1 MENNKAKQKK
11 DENKKDQNKP
21 YNALSKLLEINTE
34 FDESISF
41 SHYCSI
47 YRKFG
52 VQKQKTKIDYIP
64 FIMTVEFTY
73 SYSEELRTSKEID
86 KQSIENIISFIKK
99 FSNSIDEKYNKT
111 FLDNIKTFSEI
122 IGIEK
127 TSNLLIPALARIVDD
142 SFSLK
147 NHFLKILLPFIDYLC
162 SNGDEGL
169 KILKNNMMNIIQ
181 ELYHPRNKRDIECY
195 KNEEYQNLLFK
206 NFIKIAKALIPKDK
220 DKQILNLILSY
231 GYEDEKNT
239 KKLGDDH
246 VVLCVKLMSELTEI
260 YGKECT
266 ENYLLPQL
274 IYFVDDKN
282 EKVLKEVL
290 LALPNICDVVS
301 FEIINTKIYE
311 LIKRVLNVLNP
322 SWVLKKII
330 VDILAK
336 IIKTFKYKSEEDD
349 NENSE
354 KKSAKKF
361 VSLIEKLIHDKEKYV
376 RYNILEKIGPII
388 EPLNKEELSL
398 ELLKFYKNSVEE
410 YYKRKKKQLP
420 SGMTVGN
427 SLLIKKNIEENEELD
442 SFVVIN
448 SKTDIE
454 IEEIKKKL
462 SEENMG
468 YYFAYNFPAI
478 LYCYGSEHWPELK
491 SIYIDFCFESDIKI
505 RRSIVVSFHEISKII
520 GQTITENELLPIYD
534 TFLNSNDK
542 IEKNLSI
549 RYLPKILIQV
559 SKEKKKRYF
568 KYLEA
573 ASIFIDNIGSKV
585 RNFNFINWK
594 NKLDVIEG
602 ILCYYNLYDNDII
615 YKSIFP
621 QCISFCLDDIY
632 KVRKTSS
639 KVLACLIEYL
649 YNVNYKKEKLFK
661 LIESF
666 ALHKKFHQRI
676 NFVKMC
682 KILLKNKKLYEE
694 KIKNLL
700 NDLVDHEKIRDVRI
714 CLSKVLRKI
723 IGNDKEI
730 LFKDKN
736 IHQLCYKLK
745 KDNLSIINSIFN
757 DVNIKYNIH
766 NKNNKINEPNEKFF
780 KGDNEFFIEE
790 FKIVLERKSHI
801 FFLDRSNKKSIRAKK
816 KDENNNNEKKD
827 NNNNDNKKE
836 DISSYKDIK
845 DINNNENTVKEE
857 NKELNNENKKNENE
871 KEKELVNENINNKEI
886 NEEKSIDNK
895 DNKDNKEKEEDTNEK
910 IKKEKSDVSND
921 IQNIKNNEEKKDDI
935 KKENNDIN
943 DKNIDDNK
951 VEEKKEIKEDN
962 NENGKEIKEN
972 NEIKNEK
979 DEGDKIQEKNDVED
993 KEK

>member
-1 MENNKAKQKK
+1 MEDNKSKRRLSKK
-11 DENKKDQNKP
+11 ENIKDQNKSFS
-21 YNALSKLLEINTE
+21 NLLEKNTE
-34 FDESISF
+34 FDEIISF

-52 VQKQKTKIDYIP
+52 VQKEKTKIDFIP

-73 SYSEELRTSKEID
+73 SYSEELRASKEVD

-99 FSNSIDEKYNKT
+99 FQNSTDEKYNKT

-147 NHFLKILLPFIDYLC
+147 NHFLKVLLPFIDYLC
-162 SNGDEGL
+162 SNGDEGI
-169 KILKNNMMNIIQ
+169 KILKNNMMNILQ
-181 ELYHPRNKRDIECY
+181 ELYHPRNKREIECY
-195 KNEEYQNLLFK
+195 QNEEYQNLLFK

-220 DKQILNLILSY
+220 DKKILNLILSY

-239 KKLGDDH
+239 IKLGDEH
-246 VVLCVKLMSELTEI
+246 VVLCVKLISELTEI
-260 YGKECT
+260 YGRECT

-274 IYFVDDKN
+274 IYFADDKN
-282 EKVLKEVL
+282 ENVKKEVL
-290 LALPNICDVVS
+290 LALPSICDVVS
-301 FEIINTKIYE
+301 FEIINTKIYD
-311 LIKRVLNVLNP
+311 LVKKILNVFEP

-336 IIKTFKYKSEEDD
+336 IIKTFKHKSLEDD
-349 NENSE
+349 KENNENNE

-398 ELLKFYKNSVEE
+398 ELLKFYKYSVED

-427 SLLIKKNIEENEELD
+427 NILKRKSVEDEDLN
-442 SFVVIN
+442 SFTVIN
-448 SKTDIE
+448 SKNDNE
-454 IEEIKKKL
+454 IEEIKKQL

-478 LYCYGSEHWPELK
+478 LYCYGSEHWPDLK
-491 SIYIDFCFESDIKI
+491 SIYIDFCFEADTKI

-520 GQTITENELLPIYD
+520 GQSITENELLPIYD
-534 TFLNSNDK
+534 TFLNSTDK

-549 RYLPKILIQV
+549 RYLPKILMQV

-602 ILCYYNLYDNDII
+602 ILCYYNLYENDII

-639 KVLACLIEYL
+639 KVLASLIEYL
-649 YNVNYKKEKLFK
+649 YKVDYKKEELFK

-666 ALHKKFHQRI
+666 AFHKKFHQRI

-682 KILLKNKKLYEE
+682 KMFLKNKQLYEE
-694 KIKNLL
+694 KIKDIL

-714 CLSKVLRKI
+714 CLSKILRKI

-730 LFKDKN
+730 LYKDPN

-745 KDNLSIINSIFN
+745 MDNSSIINKIFN
-757 DVNIKYNIH
+757 DVNIKYNI
-766 NKNNKINEPNEKFF
+766 NNNNIIINDSNEKYF
-780 KGDNEFFIEE
+780 KGDNQFFIDE
-790 FKIVLERKSHI
+790 FKIVLEKKASI
-801 FFLDRSNKKSIRAKK
+801 FFLDRSNKRL
-816 KDENNNNEKKD
+816 
-827 NNNNDNKKE
+827 
-836 DISSYKDIK
+836 IK
-845 DINNNENTVKEE
+845 
-857 NKELNNENKKNENE
+857 
-871 KEKELVNENINNKEI
+871 
-886 NEEKSIDNK
+886 
-895 DNKDNKEKEEDTNEK
+895 
-910 IKKEKSDVSND
+910 
-921 IQNIKNNEEKKDDI
+921 
-935 KKENNDIN
+935 
-943 DKNIDDNK
+943 
-951 VEEKKEIKEDN
+951 
-962 NENGKEIKEN
+962 
-972 NEIKNEK
+972 
-979 DEGDKIQEKNDVED
+979 
-993 KEK
+993 

>member
-1 MENNKAKQKK
+1 MENNKSTKKKLQKNEKQT
-11 DENKKDQNKP
+11 ETNKKNIRK
-21 YNALSKLLEINTE
+21 NSNLLEINTE

-52 VQKQKTKIDYIP
+52 VDKEKSKMDYIP

-73 SYSEELRTSKEID
+73 SYSEELRSSKEVD
-86 KQSIENIISFIKK
+86 KQSIENIISYIKK
-99 FSNSIDEKYNKT
+99 FSNSIDEKYIKT

-127 TSNLLIPALARIVDD
+127 TSNLLIPSLARIVDD

-147 NHFLKILLPFIDYLC
+147 NHFLKVLLPFIDYLC

-169 KILKNNMMNIIQ
+169 KILKNNIMNIIQ
-181 ELYHPRNKRDIECY
+181 ELYNPRNKRDVECY
-195 KNEEYQNLLFK
+195 KNEDYQNLLFK

-220 DKQILNLILSY
+220 EKQILGLILSF

-239 KKLGDDH
+239 KKFGDEH
-246 VVLCVKLMSELTEI
+246 VILCVKLISELTEI
-260 YGKECT
+260 FGRECT

-274 IYFVDDKN
+274 IYFADDKN
-282 EKVLKEVL
+282 EKIKKEVL

-301 FEIINTKIYE
+301 FEVINTKIYD

-322 SWVLKKII
+322 SWIIKKII

-336 IIKTFKYKSEEDD
+336 IIKAFKRKSGEEE
-349 NENSE
+349 NENKIND

-361 VSLIEKLIHDKEKYV
+361 VSLIEKLIKDKEKYV

-410 YYKRKKKQLP
+410 YYTRKKRQLP

-427 SLLIKKNIEENEELD
+427 NLLKKKNIEDDVEIN

-448 SKTDIE
+448 SKSDNE

-491 SIYIDFCFESDIKI
+491 SLYIDFCFETDIKI

-520 GQTITENELLPIYD
+520 GQKITENELLPIYD

-549 RYLPKILIQV
+549 RYLPKILMQV

-639 KVLACLIEYL
+639 KVLASLIEYL
-649 YNVNYKKEKLFK
+649 YNINYKKEQLFK
-661 LIESF
+661 LIDAF

-676 NFVKMC
+676 NFIKMC
-682 KILLKNKKLYEE
+682 KIFLKNKNLYEE

-700 NDLVDHEKIRDVRI
+700 IDLVDHERIRDVKI
-714 CLSKVLRKI
+714 CLSKVLKRI
-723 IGNDKEI
+723 IGCDKEI
-730 LFKDKN
+730 LYKDQN
-736 IHQLCYKLK
+736 IHQICYRLK
-745 KDNLSIINSIFN
+745 MDNLPIINNIFN
-757 DVNIKYNIH
+757 DVNIKYNGFI
-766 NKNNKINEPNEKFF
+766 NKTNDIKKKYF
-780 KGDNEFFIEE
+780 KGDNKYFIEE
-790 FKIVLERKSHI
+790 FKIELEKKSSI
-801 FFLDRSNKKSIRAKK
+801 FFIDRSNKKLVSVQ
-816 KDENNNNEKKD
+816 
-827 NNNNDNKKE
+827 NKKE
-836 DISSYKDIK
+836 TLDPPKEDDKQSNEIKTIIQNNKNEASSHYKDIK
-845 DINNNENTVKEE
+845 DE
-857 NKELNNENKKNENE
+857 NKIEINDNNFINETNNVI
-871 KEKELVNENINNKEI
+871 LNNKEVENSKNIQIKENGNPKYDKIKTDDNI
-886 NEEKSIDNK
+886 NKEEIINKNQNKEIDKFENENAAKLIDN
-895 DNKDNKEKEEDTNEK
+895 NKGKNET
-910 IKKEKSDVSND
+910 
-921 IQNIKNNEEKKDDI
+921 
-935 KKENNDIN
+935 
-943 DKNIDDNK
+943 
-951 VEEKKEIKEDN
+951 
-962 NENGKEIKEN
+962 KEN
-972 NEIKNEK
+972 NEKDDNKRNEEIK
-979 DEGDKIQEKNDVED
+979 
-993 KEK
+993 

>member
-1 MENNKAKQKK
+1 MENSKLTKK
-11 DENKKDQNKP
+11 KSKKGENSKDQNKP
-21 YNALSKLLEINTE
+21 HDKKVTSLLEINTE

-52 VQKQKTKIDYIP
+52 VDKKKPKIDYIP
-64 FIMTVEFTY
+64 FIMTLEFSY
-73 SYSEELRTSKEID
+73 SYSEELKASKEVD
-86 KQSIENIISFIKK
+86 KQSIDNITSFIKK

-147 NHFLKILLPFIDYLC
+147 NHFLKVLLPFIDYLC
-162 SNGDEGL
+162 SNGEEGV

-195 KNEEYQNLLFK
+195 KNEDYQNLLFK
-206 NFIKIAKALIPKDK
+206 NFVKIAKALIPKDK
-220 DKQILNLILSY
+220 DKQILSLILSF
-231 GYEDEKNT
+231 GYEDEKNA
-239 KKLGDDH
+239 KKIGDDH
-246 VVLCVKLMSELTEI
+246 VILCVKLISELTEI
-260 YGKECT
+260 YGRENT

-274 IYFVDDKN
+274 IYFADDKK
-282 EKVLKEVL
+282 EKVKKEVL

-301 FEIINTKIYE
+301 FEVISTKIYD
-311 LIKRVLNVLNP
+311 LIKRVLNVLDP
-322 SWVLKKII
+322 SWILKKII

-336 IIKTFKYKSEEDD
+336 IIKTFKYKSAEDD
-349 NENSE
+349 NGDSE

-361 VSLIEKLIHDKEKYV
+361 VSLIENLIHDKEKYV

-398 ELLKFYKNSVEE
+398 EMLKFYKISVEE
-410 YYKRKKKQLP
+410 YYKKKKKQLP

-427 SLLIKKNIEENEELD
+427 NILKKKNADEEENNSFIIKNCKNDNELEE
-442 SFVVIN
+442 V
-448 SKTDIE
+448 
-454 IEEIKKKL
+454 KKKL

-505 RRSIVVSFHEISKII
+505 RRSIVVSFHEICKII
-520 GQTITENELLPIYD
+520 GQKITENELLPIYD

-542 IEKNLSI
+542 IERNLSI
-549 RYLPKILIQV
+549 RYLPKILMQV

-602 ILCYYNLYDNDII
+602 ILCYYNLYENDII

-639 KVLACLIEYL
+639 KVLASLIEYL
-649 YNVNYKKEKLFK
+649 YNINYKKEQLFK
-661 LIESF
+661 LIDSF
-666 ALHKKFHQRI
+666 AFHKKFHQRI

-682 KILLKNKKLYEE
+682 KIFLKNKKLYEE
-694 KIKNLL
+694 KIKKLL

-714 CLSKVLRKI
+714 CLSKVLKKI

-730 LFKDKN
+730 LFKDQN
-736 IHQLCYKLK
+736 IHQICYKLK
-745 KDNLSIINSIFN
+745 MDNLPIINSIFS
-757 DVNIKYNIH
+757 DVNIKYSNIIE
-766 NKNNKINEPNEKFF
+766 NKNKNGEQKEKYF
-780 KGDNEFFIEE
+780 KGGNEFFIEE
-790 FKIVLERKSHI
+790 FKIVVEKKRSI
-801 FFLDRSNKKSIRAKK
+801 FFLDRSNKKLISVQPKNKA
-816 KDENNNNEKKD
+816 DEP
-827 NNNNDNKKE
+827 KKE
-836 DISSYKDIK
+836 EIK
-845 DINNNENTVKEE
+845 E
-857 NKELNNENKKNENE
+857 NKE
-871 KEKELVNENINNKEI
+871 
-886 NEEKSIDNK
+886 
-895 DNKDNKEKEEDTNEK
+895 
-910 IKKEKSDVSND
+910 
-921 IQNIKNNEEKKDDI
+921 I
-935 KKENNDIN
+935 KKENNNEDKKDIITNKDDNKEEKENKEKNTESNKVNKKDNGDVKEITKERIETN
-943 DKNIDDNK
+943 DGKDNNKKDEIIKIEEDKNNIIINNIDDKNK
-951 VEEKKEIKEDN
+951 EKEDIKE
-962 NENGKEIKEN
+962 ENA
-972 NEIKNEK
+972 
-979 DEGDKIQEKNDVED
+979 D
-993 KEK
+993 KEKDNKNKEKNEEEKAKKNDG

>member
-1 MENNKAKQKK
+1 MENSKSSKKKQKNVENSK
-11 DENKKDQNKP
+11 VQSKPPENKKI
-21 YNALSKLLEINTE
+21 SKLLEINTE

-52 VQKQKTKIDYIP
+52 VEKGKPKNDYIP

-73 SYSEELRTSKEID
+73 SYSEELRATKEVD
-86 KQSIENIISFIKK
+86 KQSIENITSYIKQ
-99 FSNSIDEKYNKT
+99 FSNSNVEKYNKT

-142 SFSLK
+142 SFILK
-147 NHFLKILLPFIDYLC
+147 NHFLKVLLPFIDYLC

-181 ELYHPRNKRDIECY
+181 ELYNPRNKRDIECY
-195 KNEEYQNLLFK
+195 KNEDYQNLLFK

-220 DKQILNLILSY
+220 DKQILSLILSY

-239 KKLGDDH
+239 KKFGDEH
-246 VVLCVKLMSELTEI
+246 VVLCVKLISELTEI
-260 YGKECT
+260 YGRECT

-274 IYFVDDKN
+274 IYFADDKK
-282 EKVLKEVL
+282 EKVKKEVL

-301 FEIINTKIYE
+301 FEVISTKIYD
-311 LIKRVLNVLNP
+311 LIKRVLNILNP
-322 SWVLKKII
+322 SWILKKII

-336 IIKTFKYKSEEDD
+336 IIKTFKYKSGENEDD
-349 NENSE
+349 NNNNGDKE

-361 VSLIEKLIHDKEKYV
+361 VSLIENLIHDKEKYV

-410 YYKRKKKQLP
+410 YYIKKKKQLP

-427 SLLIKKNIEENEELD
+427 NIMKKKNVENEDEEVN
-442 SFVVIN
+442 SFIVIN
-448 SKTDIE
+448 SKTDTE

-478 LYCYGSEHWPELK
+478 LYCYGNEHWPELK

-505 RRSIVVSFHEISKII
+505 RRSIIVSFHEICKII

-542 IEKNLSI
+542 IERNLSI

-602 ILCYYNLYDNDII
+602 ILCYYNLYENDII

-639 KVLACLIEYL
+639 KVLASLIEYL
-649 YNVNYKKEKLFK
+649 YNIDYKKEQLFK
-661 LIESF
+661 LIDSF

-682 KILLKNKKLYEE
+682 KIFLKNKKLYEE

-700 NDLVDHEKIRDVRI
+700 NDLVDNEKIRDVRI
-714 CLSKVLRKI
+714 CLSKVLKKI
-723 IGNDKEI
+723 IGNDKEV
-730 LFKDKN
+730 LYKDQN
-736 IHQLCYKLK
+736 IHQICYKLK
-745 KDNLSIINSIFN
+745 NDNLPIINNIFS
-757 DVNIKYNIH
+757 DVNIKYNMTNIE
-766 NKNNKINEPNEKFF
+766 NKNKINNKNEKYF
-780 KGDNEFFIEE
+780 KGDNDFFIQE
-790 FKIVLERKSHI
+790 FKIEVEKKSTI
-801 FFLDRSNKKSIRAKK
+801 FFLDRSNKKLVSVKVKK
-816 KDENNNNEKKD
+816 KVNEP
-827 NNNNDNKKE
+827 KKE
-836 DISSYKDIK
+836 DG
-845 DINNNENTVKEE
+845 
-857 NKELNNENKKNENE
+857 
-871 KEKELVNENINNKEI
+871 
-886 NEEKSIDNK
+886 SIMR
-895 DNKDNKEKEEDTNEK
+895 E
-910 IKKEKSDVSND
+910 
-921 IQNIKNNEEKKDDI
+921 
-935 KKENNDIN
+935 
-943 DKNIDDNK
+943 
-951 VEEKKEIKEDN
+951 
-962 NENGKEIKEN
+962 
-972 NEIKNEK
+972 
-979 DEGDKIQEKNDVED
+979 
-993 KEK
+993 

>member
-1 MENNKAKQKK
+1 MFFYLKKKIIYLFLILNIYGFKNQINMLNYKMDSNPIGRKKTKKSEKNQNKSNNNKR
-11 DENKKDQNKP
+11 
-21 YNALSKLLEINTE
+21 SSLLEINTE

-41 SHYCSI
+41 SHYCSTF
-47 YRKFG
+47 RKFG
-52 VQKQKTKIDYIP
+52 VDKQKPKIDYIP
-64 FIMTVEFTY
+64 FIMTLEFTY
-73 SYSEELRTSKEID
+73 SYSEELRSPKEVD
-86 KQSIENIISFIKK
+86 KQSIETISSYIKK
-99 FSNSIDEKYNKT
+99 FSNSKDEKYNKT

-142 SFSLK
+142 TFLLK
-147 NHFLKILLPFIDYLC
+147 NHFLKVLLPFIDYLC

-220 DKQILNLILSY
+220 DKHILSLILSF
-231 GYEDEKNT
+231 GYEDEKNVQ
-239 KKLGDDH
+239 KFGDDH
-246 VVLCVKLMSELTEI
+246 VVLCVKLISELTEI
-260 YGKECT
+260 YGRECT

-274 IYFVDDKN
+274 IYFADDKK
-282 EKVLKEVL
+282 EKVKKEVL
-290 LALPNICDVVS
+290 LALPNISEVVS
-301 FEIINTKIYE
+301 YEVISTKIYDI
-311 LIKRVLNVLNP
+311 IKRVLNVLNP
-322 SWVLKKII
+322 PWILKKII
-330 VDILAK
+330 VDVLAK
-336 IIKTFKYKSEEDD
+336 IIKTFKYKSQEDD
-349 NENSE
+349 DE
-354 KKSAKKF
+354 KNNDIKSAKKF
-361 VSLIEKLIHDKEKYV
+361 VSLIEKLLNDKEKYV

-398 ELLKFYKNSVEE
+398 DILKFYKNSVEK
-410 YYKRKKKQLP
+410 YYINKKKQLP

-427 SLLIKKNIEENEELD
+427 NFMKRKSMDNIV
-442 SFVVIN
+442 SMSSIIN
-448 SKTDIE
+448 IDNNKDDNE

-520 GQTITENELLPIYD
+520 GQTNTENELLPIYD

-549 RYLPKILIQV
+549 RYLPKILMQV

-621 QCISFCLDDIY
+621 QCITFCLDDIY

-639 KVLACLIEYL
+639 KVLASLIDYL
-649 YNVNYKKEKLFK
+649 YNVDYKKEQLFK
-661 LIESF
+661 LIECF
-666 ALHKKFHQRI
+666 AMHKKFHQRI

-694 KIKNLL
+694 KIKYLL
-700 NDLVDHEKIRDVRI
+700 NELVDHEKIKDVRI
-714 CLSKVLRKI
+714 CLSKVLKKI
-723 IGNDKEI
+723 IVNDKEK
-730 LFKDKN
+730 LYKDQS
-736 IHQLCYKLK
+736 IHQICYKLK
-745 KDNLSIINSIFN
+745 KDNIPIINSIFS
-757 DVNIKYNIH
+757 DVNIKYNNI
-766 NKNNKINEPNEKFF
+766 INDNQIIDKKEKYFN
-780 KGDNEFFIEE
+780 GDNEYFMQE
-790 FKIVLERKSHI
+790 FKIELEKKQSI
-801 FFLDRSNKKSIRAKK
+801 FFLDRSNKKLYQVKSKDNKTTIKDNEEKIKNIDLYIKENEEKLLKGKNNGENDENIINNDDEEKNVENA
-816 KDENNNNEKKD
+816 KDE
-827 NNNNDNKKE
+827 
-836 DISSYKDIK
+836 IIG
-845 DINNNENTVKEE
+845 EE
-857 NKELNNENKKNENE
+857 NDK
-871 KEKELVNENINNKEI
+871 KEKEEKNE
-886 NEEKSIDNK
+886 NK
-895 DNKDNKEKEEDTNEK
+895 DNKDNKENDDDGNNINENKEVDNKKEEKEKEKEED
-910 IKKEKSDVSND
+910 ND
-921 IQNIKNNEEKKDDI
+921 
-935 KKENNDIN
+935 NDT
-943 DKNIDDNK
+943 K
-951 VEEKKEIKEDN
+951 
-962 NENGKEIKEN
+962 
-972 NEIKNEK
+972 
-979 DEGDKIQEKNDVED
+979 
-993 KEK
+993 